1 MENRELHPNLQAAL
15 QLVEGIFQMLGS
27 RYEVILHDLSHVESS
42 IVALAGDVTH
52 RKIGGPVTN
61 YLLQLLQKYGD
72 SAPNSINYRNVTT
85 DGRILR
91 SSTIFIRDEN
101 GHIVGSLCI
110 NQDLTD
116 YIVASRLH
124 QETVLQLK
132 VSRTQNQIFTKV
144 KRMRQKSC
152 LHMISVRL
160 WRIWYAQSLEW
171 CRSQLP
177 TCRRKISLVLSEIW
191 RTEAFL
197 MSKAPLN
204 MWQSVWVLR
213 ILPFTIT

>member
-116 YIVASRLH
+116 YIVASRL
-124 QETVLQLK
+124 L
-132 VSRTQNQIFTKV
+132 
-144 KRMRQKSC
+144 
-152 LHMISVRL
+152 
-160 WRIWYAQSLEW
+160 
-171 CRSQLP
+171 